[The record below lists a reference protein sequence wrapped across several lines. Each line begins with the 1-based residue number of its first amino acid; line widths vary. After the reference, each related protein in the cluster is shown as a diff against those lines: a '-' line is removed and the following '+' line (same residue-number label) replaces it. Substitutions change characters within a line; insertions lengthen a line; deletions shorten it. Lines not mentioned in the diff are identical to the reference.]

1 MQGGLPGQRLLL
13 QVLHGQR
20 GEGLVPLWDGLQ
32 SGHGNEGVFLC
43 QGWSGDRMKQLP
55 TTILTIFF
63 FSPQGRCLEF
73 GDDGTP
79 LYVPFV
85 TDENEIH
92 HLFKRSLILN
102 STGRVIGSI
111 DQKYLEQIVQEFNKT
126 INSNLGRSTTPQS
139 SENLVNFEHP
149 IDIPG
154 QDLDELTTQVFQ
166 YDPPDWEISD
176 EFLADVDVVYLEKDI
191 SSSIAILA
199 QIYSTFLLS
208 ICTFVVFL
216 L

>member
-1 MQGGLPGQRLLL
+1 MCKNLTK
-13 QVLHGQR
+13 
-20 GEGLVPLWDGLQ
+20 Q
-32 SGHGNEGVFLC
+32 S
-43 QGWSGDRMKQLP
+43 
-55 TTILTIFF
+55 I
-63 FSPQGRCLEF
+63 
-73 GDDGTP
+73 
-79 LYVPFV
+79 
-85 TDENEIH
+85 
-92 HLFKRSLILN
+92 LILAEALHPN
-102 STGRVIGSI
+102 
-111 DQKYLEQIVQEFNKT
+111 
-126 INSNLGRSTTPQS
+126 P
-139 SENLVNFEHP
+139 ENLVNFEHP

>member
-1 MQGGLPGQRLLL
+1 M
-13 QVLHGQR
+13 
-20 GEGLVPLWDGLQ
+20 
-32 SGHGNEGVFLC
+32 
-43 QGWSGDRMKQLP
+43 
-55 TTILTIFF
+55 
-63 FSPQGRCLEF
+63 EF

-111 DQKYLEQIVQEFNKT
+111 DQKYLEEIVQEFNKT
-126 INSNLGRSTTPQS
+126 INSNLGRSTLTTPQS

-149 IDIPG
+149 IDIPEP
-154 QDLDELTTQVFQ
+154 DLAELTTVTTVTTQVFQ
-166 YDPPDWEISD
+166 NDQDWDGLEISE

-191 SSSIAILA
+191 SSSFAMLG
-199 QIYSTFLLS
+199 QIYSSLLFS
-208 ICTFVVFL
+208 VCIFVAFYNE
-216 L
+216 